1 MVEAIGLRSVKI
13 RSLNR
18 TVVTIPNAEFAN
30 LHIEN
35 FTRRDRVLL
44 IAEIG
49 LRYETT
55 PDQLRWVLTEIR
67 KLLLEHPRVTE
78 DPARARFIGFGE
90 HSVNIEIFAYVNTTD
105 WNEFLAVREDI
116 FLRLI
121 DTVEESG
128 TGFAS
133 PSTVNYLARD
143 SGIDTERDPAK

>member
-1 MVEAIGLRSVKI
+1 M
-13 RSLNR
+13 
-18 TVVTIPNAEFAN
+18 
-30 LHIEN
+30 
-35 FTRRDRVLL
+35 
-44 IAEIG
+44 
-49 LRYETT
+49 
-55 PDQLRWVLTEIR
+55 
-67 KLLLEHPRVTE
+67 
-78 DPARARFIGFGE
+78 
-90 HSVNIEIFAYVNTTD
+90 NIEIFAYVNTTD